1 MVIIENTQL
10 LGRQGIAFRG
20 HDECEG
26 NFVQLFKLRSKGD
39 HSLVP
44 WVDRKGA
51 HYLSPS
57 SQNELLLLMS
67 LAIQWDIMSDIHVSN
82 YFTASIIFSVIND
95 CLLRLNL

>member
-39 HSLVP
+39 HSLEP
-44 WVDRKGA
+44 WVD
-51 HYLSPS
+51 